1 MDLRQKDITS
11 LGIIL
16 RPSYTNRRDS
26 LTSHQVCETGD
37 GCTRRVDF
45 TKFTMAHGHFALMG
59 GFTVGVPLTANDE
72 PSLDESQDSPE
83 VVSLRL
89 EQLFALVE
97 KKDHRKARF
106 DLFAQISENLI
117 KQLHEYSYIQ
127 HLVTMVRLLSFV
139 WHCYQRQRL
148 GLETSPLEVLT
159 VGHVFMAILIEIFW
173 WNKPPYLRLPIQNLD
188 RQALCQA
195 IPGLEQELDG
205 RAAARGK
212 KHYRIQ
218 RCPVHNRW
226 ALTQCEKKTAY
237 TSSPNFRFLQWLP
250 SQDKVVGLR
259 SHANFPAIIV
269 SVLCACHSAIIW
281 FPEWRVEFPTYA
293 ETCIWDNLMFFLF
306 ASGAVYIPGFIA
318 IDIASR
324 ALFEVSVRE
333 GFGLDD
339 FKLSERNFED
349 LFESVEL
356 TCLIT
361 TTTLVVLATIN
372 FRRAS
377 EGIYAVG
384 PGDISKFNVTIF

>member
-89 EQLFALVE
+89 EQLFALLE

-106 DLFAQISENLI
+106 DLFTQISESQI

-127 HLVTMVRLLSFV
+127 HLVTIVRLLTFV
-139 WHCYQRQRL
+139 WHCYQRQHL

-159 VGHVFMAILIEIFW
+159 VGHVFMAIMIEIFW

-188 RQALCQA
+188 RGALCQA

-212 KHYRIQ
+212 KT
-218 RCPVHNRW
+218 VD
-226 ALTQCEKKTAY
+226 AY
-237 TSSPNFRFLQWLP
+237 TSSPNFRVLQWLP
-250 SQDKVVGLR
+250 SQDKVVGLK
-259 SHANFPAIIV
+259 SHSNFPAAIV
-269 SVLCACHSAIIW
+269 SVLCACNSAIIW
-281 FPEWRVEFPTYA
+281 FPDWRLKFPTVE
-293 ETCIWDNLMFFLF
+293 ETLIWNNIVFFMLIL
-306 ASGAVYIPGFIA
+306 GAPFIPISIA
-318 IDIASR
+318 LHIADR
-324 ALFEVSVRE
+324 ADPEVQNE
-333 GFGLDD
+333 
-339 FKLSERNFED
+339 LSERDFEGMV
-349 LFESVEL
+349 LQVGL
-356 TCLIT
+356 TCLML
-361 TTTLVVLATIN
+361 TTTLVVLAAIN

>member
-11 LGIIL
+11 LGMIL
-16 RPSYTNRRDS
+16 RPSYTNGRDS

-72 PSLDESQDSPE
+72 PSLDEGQDSPE

-106 DLFAQISENLI
+106 DLFAQISENQI

-212 KHYRIQ
+212 KT
-218 RCPVHNRW
+218 VD
-226 ALTQCEKKTAY
+226 AY
-237 TSSPNFRFLQWLP
+237 TSSPTFRVLQWLP
-250 SQDKVVGLR
+250 SQDKVVGLE
-259 SHANFPAIIV
+259 SHSNFPAAIV
-269 SVLCACHSAIIW
+269 SFLCACNSAIIW
-281 FPEWRVEFPTYA
+281 FPDWRLKFPTVE
-293 ETCIWDNLMFFLF
+293 ETLIWDNIVFFMLILGAPF
-306 ASGAVYIPGFIA
+306 IPASIA
-318 IDIASR
+318 LHIADR
-324 ALFEVSVRE
+324 ADPEVQNE
-333 GFGLDD
+333 
-339 FKLSERNFED
+339 LSERDFEKMV
-349 LFESVEL
+349 LQVGL
-356 TCLIT
+356 TCLML
-361 TTTLVVLATIN
+361 TTTLVVLAAIN